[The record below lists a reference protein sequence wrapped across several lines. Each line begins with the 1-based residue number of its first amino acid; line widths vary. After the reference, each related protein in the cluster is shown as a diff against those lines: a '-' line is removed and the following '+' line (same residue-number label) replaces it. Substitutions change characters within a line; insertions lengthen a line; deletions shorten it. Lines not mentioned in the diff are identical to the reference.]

1 MEKTM
6 QTSSSKFTYEST
18 KAYDLNIFYEERWDE
33 ELGTTWDEQLTMQVY
48 LYINDHLGSR
58 TYEGDLRKLTLA
70 ETRAIAP
77 DFPMDEYGTDFWT
90 GVDAFLEECKAC
102 PQSILDWLNSLIDV
116 RDVNPLGPPMVWYTQ
131 AS

>member
-1 MEKTM
+1 LKGT
-6 QTSSSKFTYEST
+6 TLSKFTYEET
-18 KAYDLNIFYEERWDE
+18 KAYDLNIFYAEHYDE
-33 ELGTTWDEQLTMQVY
+33 ELGTYWDEHLTMQVY

-58 TYEGDLRKLTLA
+58 TYEGDIKQLTLA

-77 DFPMDEYGTDFWT
+77 DFPADEYGTDFWT

-102 PQSILDWLNSLIDV
+102 PESITNWLNRLIDV
-116 RDVNPLGPPMVWYTQ
+116 RDMNPIGPPMVWYSQ

>member
-1 MEKTM
+1 LKGTAL
-6 QTSSSKFTYEST
+6 SKYTYEST
-18 KAYDLNIFYEERWDE
+18 KAYDLNIFYAEQYDE
-33 ELGTTWDEQLTMQVY
+33 ETGTYWDEQLTMQVY

-58 TYEGDLRKLTLA
+58 TYEGDIKRLTLA

-77 DFPMDEYGTDFWT
+77 DFPEDEYGTDFWT

-102 PQSILDWLNSLIDV
+102 PESILNWLDSLVDV
-116 RDVNPLGPPMVWYTQ
+116 RDMNPLGPPMVWYTK